1 MIISLASIVVVAVAV
16 VCTFELF
23 SSAGPSCPKAV
34 ISIRNQHDC
43 DNNDSDSDD
52 NKITISS
59 S

>member
-1 MIISLASIVVVAVAV
+1 MITLIASIVVVAVAV
-16 VCTFELF
+16 VCTCELF

-43 DNNDSDSDD
+43 DNNDRDSDD